1 MLQNETIR
9 KVSGFII
16 IGRHILSTT
25 SSFAP
30 FNKSYENHTKVAG
43 NPSPYPSPRR
53 IYLVWSLISL
63 S

>member
-30 FNKSYENHTKVAG
+30 FNKSFDNHTKVAG
-43 NPSPYPSPRR
+43 KPSPHPCPRR
-53 IYLVWSLISL
+53 TYLVWSLFSL
-63 S
+63 P